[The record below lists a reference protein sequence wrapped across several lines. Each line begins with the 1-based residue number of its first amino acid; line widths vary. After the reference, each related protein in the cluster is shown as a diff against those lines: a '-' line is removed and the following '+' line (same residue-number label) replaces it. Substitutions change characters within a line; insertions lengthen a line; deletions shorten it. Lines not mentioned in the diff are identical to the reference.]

1 MTIWTTQQLVAE
13 CDTLRAA
20 LEIIDRTFVQLA
32 ALHPEGSPER
42 ADNDQM
48 RQWTQASLAVLER
61 IRSGLTMGV
70 ADTAPY
76 ADFLAN
82 LEADVLEVRDRFALE
97 SRQLQGEA

>member
-20 LEIIDRTFVQLA
+20 LEIIDRTFVQLV

-48 RQWTQASLAVLER
+48 RQWAQSSLAILER
-61 IRSGLTMGV
+61 IRSGLTMRV

-82 LEADVLEVRDRFALE
+82 L
-97 SRQLQGEA
+97 